1 MRKIRYILL
10 LCWLAVMPAGISCT
24 FTPDTDKDPDG
35 EVVLRV
41 PVSRG
46 GDEAENVIANARLMI
61 FSGTGSRSVIKNL
74 YQSDNITFEEL
85 VPCGKLSI
93 YLIANER
100 AEWDLG
106 NVTSVY
112 EMKEKL
118 TNLSAYP
125 VVSTDNPIPMAGIY
139 EDVYLAL
146 DGTVTKN
153 GAEINLSSAMG
164 TVKRL
169 YAKVTL
175 YLNCT
180 YNTLAARERHVLE
193 SVSVCSLPKEYYLLP
208 RSYQGAAQ
216 SDYFS
221 GPQMALIPGIDYS
234 NRDMYGNDGFYGE
247 FSFYIP
253 EHIASDVTKAS
264 YLYFVTHIYDEGST
278 ATKRYFKLKIGNGI
292 PNGMSY
298 MDRAGVTTE
307 DLTINRNKHYIFRV
321 TNLRNDGQTEA
332 EVFPSVEDWTP
343 VGVDGNTKERKL
355 TVSMTEINMTNNYS
369 TVRVYFSSNQP
380 DVRIGEKLNFTITTY
395 NYWSAVEETSA
406 TTRDNTQRFFEKLTG
421 SDTSNFHYTYD
432 EATKTGTGYFDLSY
446 SPQLTLEMG
455 SRYNHYVELQAGEDL
470 TRTVLVKNNIPQSWK
485 KVPCVGTFHRKSEY
499 GERIIYSGHN
509 GAWSASVILGAD
521 FIRLSADRSADDL
534 LGTSTPR
541 NAEDFPVTGS
551 LTSVSGTGNIFFR
564 VGLTGTTSSNRYGA
578 IRVVW
583 NDNGTQRTSV
593 MYVRQ
598 GEDPVQID
606 GTGTYWATYNVD
618 DAFTFTD
625 YPTMIGKVFQYGR
638 VQGFSVA
645 SDEMPAGW
653 NPGDRYLSEGF
664 QESACPDGYRHPFG
678 YDDGWNHTT
687 NQVDKTMRG
696 SEFTAI
702 GIWYQESLQKDK
714 FIYGFYADGYY
725 DRYSHNVAGTV
736 NDYTDRIAMRG
747 MLIGGNGGGS
757 ATPTFFLPATIGRGK
772 DGMAYGRQGL
782 YSYYAVNTDYLTTGF
797 DDAVFAGFAANIN
810 ATTPTLQGRHFGEGY
825 NGSAPKGWSL
835 RCVKKIIGS

>member
-1 MRKIRYILL
+1 MRNIRYIIA
-10 LCWLAVMPAGISCT
+10 LCWLAVMSVCVSCT
-24 FTPDTDKDPDG
+24 FAPDTDIAEG
-35 EVVLRV
+35 EEVLLHI
-41 PVSRG
+41 PISRG
-46 GDEAENVIANARLMI
+46 GGNAESIIGDARLMI
-61 FSGTGSRSVIKNL
+61 FSGEGSRSIIKNVH
-74 YQSDNITFEEL
+74 QTGNVAFREL
-85 VPCGKLSI
+85 VPCGKLNI
-93 YLIANER
+93 YLIANEK
-100 AEWDLG
+100 ASWDLD
-106 NVTSVY
+106 NVSSVY
-112 EMKEKL
+112 ELKDKL
-118 TNLSAYP
+118 SNLTAYP
-125 VVSTDNPIPMAGIY
+125 VVSETSLIPMAGIY
-139 EDVYLAL
+139 ENVYLAQ
-146 DGTVTKN
+146 DGTITQN
-153 GAEINLSSAMG
+153 GAQIDLTSAIG

-169 YAKVTL
+169 YAKVSL

-180 YNTLAARERHVLE
+180 HNTIMARERHVLE
-193 SVSVCSLPKEYYLLP
+193 SVSICSLPKEYYLLP
-208 RSYQGAAQ
+208 KRYQGAAE

-221 GPQMALIPGIDYS
+221 GPQTTLIPWVDYS
-234 NRDMYGNDGFYGE
+234 NMDMYGNDGFYGE

-253 EHIASDVTKAS
+253 EHIVSDVTKAS

-278 ATKRYFKLKIGNGI
+278 STKRYFKLKIGNGI

-298 MDRAGVTTE
+298 MDRAGVTTQ
-307 DLTINRNKHYIFRV
+307 DLTIDRNKHYIFRV

-380 DVRIGEKLNFTITTY
+380 DVKIGEKLNYTITTY
-395 NYWSAVEETSA
+395 NYNSAKEETSA
-406 TTRDNTQRFFEKLTG
+406 TMRNNTERFFEKLTG
-421 SDTSNFHYTYD
+421 TDTSNFHYTYN
-432 EATKTGTGYFDLSY
+432 ESTKTGTGYFDLSY

-499 GERIIYSGHN
+499 GERVIYSGHN

-541 NAEDFPVTGS
+541 SAEDFPVTGS

-564 VGLTGTTSSNRYGA
+564 VGLTGTTASNRYGA
-578 IRVVW
+578 ILVTW
-583 NDNGTQRTSV
+583 NDGGTQRTSV

-618 DAFTFTD
+618 DAFTFTQ

-638 VQGFSVA
+638 IQGFSMA
-645 SDEMPAGW
+645 SDEMPTGW
-653 NPGDRYLSEGF
+653 NPGDRSLSEGF
-664 QESACPDGYRHPFG
+664 QQSACPDGYRHPFG
-678 YDDGWNHTT
+678 YDDGCDPVTHQT
-687 NQVDKTMRG
+687 DKSLQG
-696 SEFTAI
+696 SEYTAI
-702 GIWYQESLQKDK
+702 GLWNNETLRKEK

-747 MLIGGNGGGS
+747 VLIGGNAGVS
-757 ATPTFFLPATIGRGK
+757 ASPTFFLPATIGRGK
-772 DGMAYGRQGL
+772 DGMVYGRQGL
-782 YSYYAVNTDYLTTGF
+782 YSYYAVNSDYLTTGF
-797 DDAVFAGFAANIN
+797 DDAIYAGFAANIN
-810 ATTPTLQGRHFGEGY
+810 ASTPTLEARHFGEGY